1 MIRRPPRSTRTDTLF
16 PYTTLFRALPISAVR
31 VSDRVAA
38 VLASKEA
45 GEFNHGYTYSG
56 HPVAC
61 AVAIENIRILRD
73 EGIVTRVHD
82 ETGPYLAKRLA
93 EFSAHPLVGEV
104 RTLGLMGAIEL
115 VKDKSKRKFFD
126 PIGEVGTICRDHCFS
141 LGLVMRATRDTMLLS
156 PPLIWTRSHIDEF
169 LELAG
174 KALDLTLAD
183 CKRLGKQ
190 IGSASCRERVCKYV

>member
-16 PYTTLFRALPISAVR
+16 PYTTLFRS
-31 VSDRVAA
+31 
-38 VLASKEA
+38 

-93 EFSAHPLVGEV
+93 AFRDHPLVGEV
-104 RTLGLMGAIEL
+104 R
-115 VKDKSKRKFFD
+115 
-126 PIGEVGTICRDHCFS
+126 S
-141 LGLVMRATRDTMLLS
+141 LGL
-156 PPLIWTRSHIDEF
+156 E
-169 LELAG
+169 
-174 KALDLTLAD
+174 
-183 CKRLGKQ
+183 
-190 IGSASCRERVCKYV
+190 IGSASCRERVSE